1 MNKYLIILG
10 SFLLYKKFRKKRV
23 INIQEYSPIQI
34 DTIQKDDKTR
44 DFTVKELRKLA
55 SLNKIKGYNKMK
67 KAELLRE
74 LNLQIDYKEV

>member
-23 INIQEYSPIQI
+23 INIQSYEYHPIQM

-67 KAELLRE
+67 KAELLSE
-74 LNLQIDYKEV
+74 LYIL